1 MPAILT
7 HHLFGIDV
15 YDELEHVIGTGA
27 KAKDAFL
34 LGNQG
39 PDPFLC
45 LKALPSSVDYRQV
58 GSVMHT
64 TSPTKL
70 LVEVH
75 RRMVEA
81 KARQANSFL
90 RAYALGFVCHYLLDS
105 MAHPLVYAQQNAICK
120 TGIRGLPPNRSGRIV
135 HALIETELDEYM
147 LNAKR
152 ETTVESFQPHR
163 EALRCGE
170 PELWAISGSLSSV
183 TKDTYGLALPALAF
197 AGGVHAYRTGQ
208 HMIDARRNYPTLS
221 PDVAQLTGDAY
232 LHIKALTHSAA
243 LKEQASFANLDHVPW
258 EHPFVPGAVMDASF
272 DELYAAAFAKAL
284 DSLPRF
290 AQAGFDASACAE
302 LTGSVNFYGET
313 VTE

>member
-1 MPAILT
+1 M
-7 HHLFGIDV
+7 
-15 YDELEHVIGTGA
+15 
-27 KAKDAFL
+27 
-34 LGNQG
+34 
-39 PDPFLC
+39 
-45 LKALPSSVDYRQV
+45 
-58 GSVMHT
+58 
-64 TSPTKL
+64 
-70 LVEVH
+70 
-75 RRMVEA
+75 
-81 KARQANSFL
+81 
-90 RAYALGFVCHYLLDS
+90 
-105 MAHPLVYAQQNAICK
+105 
-120 TGIRGLPPNRSGRIV
+120 
-135 HALIETELDEYM
+135 
-147 LNAKR
+147 
-152 ETTVESFQPHR
+152 
-163 EALRCGE
+163 
-170 PELWAISGSLSSV
+170 

-272 DELYAAAFAKAL
+272 DELYAAALAKAL

-290 AQAGFDASACAE
+290 AQAGFDASDCAE